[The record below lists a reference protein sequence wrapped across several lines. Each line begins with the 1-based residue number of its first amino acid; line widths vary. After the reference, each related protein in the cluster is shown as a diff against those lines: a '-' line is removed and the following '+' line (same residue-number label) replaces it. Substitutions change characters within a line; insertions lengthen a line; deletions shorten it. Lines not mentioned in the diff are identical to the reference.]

1 MKMGKN
7 GLSMP
12 TLTSFVKTVKGFV
25 GDQYTCTFHF
35 DEDGK
40 SVSKSLSQ
48 VKDNVKHLKS
58 VCQHSSFKI
67 ETKEMKTPA
76 LCDAMMKRL
85 DSFHFN
91 STISLMRMDR
101 YGTVLR
107 FEFTITD
114 SNSDSNAKTTKKLLL
129 SGLNAAHLRA
139 VFEYLNV
146 NGINGSTVDNARK
159 QLKKHLDAQ
168 NKTFFPFIATDHQK
182 LVGRLVKV

>member
-48 VKDNVKHLKS
+48 VKDSVKHLKS

-67 ETKEMKTPA
+67 ETWK
-76 LCDAMMKRL
+76 
-85 DSFHFN
+85 
-91 STISLMRMDR
+91 DR
-101 YGTVLR
+101 R
-107 FEFTITD
+107 C
-114 SNSDSNAKTTKKLLL
+114 
-129 SGLNAAHLRA
+129 
-139 VFEYLNV
+139 
-146 NGINGSTVDNARK
+146 
-159 QLKKHLDAQ
+159 
-168 NKTFFPFIATDHQK
+168 ATQ
-182 LVGRLVKV
+182 

>member
-1 MKMGKN
+1 
-7 GLSMP
+7 MP

-25 GDQYTCTFHF
+25 GDQYTCTFLF

-40 SVSKSLSQ
+40 SVSKSLSE
-48 VKDNVKHLKS
+48 VKGSVKHLKS
-58 VCQHSSFKI
+58 VCQHSSFNV
-67 ETKEMKTPA
+67 ETENMKTPA

-101 YGTVLR
+101 DGTVLR

-129 SGLNAAHLRA
+129 SDLNAAHLRA